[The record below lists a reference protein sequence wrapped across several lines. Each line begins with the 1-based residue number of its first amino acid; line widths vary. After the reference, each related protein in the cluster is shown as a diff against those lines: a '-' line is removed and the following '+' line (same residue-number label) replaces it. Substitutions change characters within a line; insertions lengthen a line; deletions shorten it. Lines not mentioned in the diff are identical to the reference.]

1 MLSYRA
7 YQTSNVAHAPDADY
21 GHRTESFYCVWCYLT
36 VHIKQV
42 MLPMRLM
49 LIMAIEQK
57 ASIVCDAILPC
68 ISNK

>member
-1 MLSYRA
+1 MV
-7 YQTSNVAHAPDADY
+7 NDA
-21 GHRTESFYCVWCYLT
+21 T
-36 VHIKQV
+36 VEYHFIVYIKQV
-42 MLPMRLM
+42 MLSMSLM